1 MKLSIIIPSYNM
13 GEKIDQCMDSI
24 FSSTANKEDYE
35 VVVCDSSSD
44 NSMDA
49 WKKWVE
55 KERTLR
61 VIHSQKRIHIG
72 PARNLAVKEAKGDY
86 ILCLD
91 VDDKLYD
98 KDVLKKVIDGIDG
111 QKDLYACS
119 YWSRKENTL
128 VKLEPQNYLQLA
140 SCPVA
145 CWTKIYRRSIYV
157 PFPSYM
163 PEDVLP
169 HFLLLDR
176 ATSFGYF
183 DFAVVDYDN
192 TPQNKGAISRTFDWL
207 IQHPTNLLELADSN
221 KLKNLGL
228 REEFVA
234 GVIHNLADMWQC
246 REKITNPEIKKAY
259 KARLCR
265 EYRNF
270 MTGLYIH

>member
-1 MKLSIIIPSYNM
+1 M
-13 GEKIDQCMDSI
+13 
-24 FSSTANKEDYE
+24 
-35 VVVCDSSSD
+35 
-44 NSMDA
+44 
-49 WKKWVE
+49 
-55 KERTLR
+55 
-61 VIHSQKRIHIG
+61 
-72 PARNLAVKEAKGDY
+72 
-86 ILCLD
+86 
-91 VDDKLYD
+91 
-98 KDVLKKVIDGIDG
+98 
-111 QKDLYACS
+111 
-119 YWSRKENTL
+119 
-128 VKLEPQNYLQLA
+128 
-140 SCPVA
+140 
-145 CWTKIYRRSIYV
+145 YV

-207 IQHPTNLLELADSN
+207 VQHPTNLLELADSN

-259 KARLCR
+259 HGRLCR

-270 MTGLYIH
+270 MCGIYVH